1 LHRLEERWLPIA
13 VRVPEIF
20 VQTQVAPSDTQP
32 VEPKKRKLKR
42 RRDRQRVVRDKL
54 IAELDEI
61 AQTPEEFIRLM
72 DERKVQ
78 AQPTWKAWP
87 GTWVQAYKDTH
98 LRALIHKDKSRA
110 LKRARP
116 GRNR

>member
-1 LHRLEERWLPIA
+1 M
-13 VRVPEIF
+13 
-20 VQTQVAPSDTQP
+20 
-32 VEPKKRKLKR
+32 PKKRNPRR
-42 RRDRQRVVRDKL
+42 RRDKQRVVRDKL

-61 AQTPEEFIRLM
+61 AETPEQFIRLM

-78 AQPTWKAWP
+78 PQPTWKTWP
-87 GTWVQAYKDTH
+87 GTWVQAYKDPR